1 MSNYTVEIRPYGALA
16 RLALWALPV
25 DVVLGVVGYLLWRL
39 V

>member
-1 MSNYTVEIRPYGALA
+1 MTRYTVPIRPHGALA
-16 RLALWALPV
+16 LLTLLALPV